1 LTEAGAIMTEPAFR
15 SATALAAA
23 LRAREIGSREL
34 LEHYLKRVERY
45 NPALNA
51 IIVSDLDSARQRADR
66 ADAALARGES
76 WGPLHGLPMTVKES
90 FDVIGLPTTWGLTE
104 HKGSVASANALAVDR
119 LLAAGAVIFG
129 KTNVPVLLAD
139 SQSYNP
145 VYGTTN
151 NPWDALRTP
160 GGSSGGAA
168 AALAAGLTGLEL
180 GSDIGGSIRNPAH
193 YCGVFGHKPT
203 YGIAPP
209 RGQALGGNVAASD
222 ISVIGPLARSA
233 EDLSLALDIIAGPDP
248 IEAAG
253 WRLDLASPRG
263 KVFADFRIA
272 VMLDDPNC
280 EVDREV
286 QDILQRL
293 VDFLA
298 DQGVRVSDRA
308 RPDIDTAKLH
318 AVYIK
323 LLRAATSR
331 RLTDEAFRRHVEIAQ
346 RLDPADQSYFAHM
359 MQGITLTH
367 RGWLAGNEE
376 RHRLRLKWAEFF
388 RDYDLLL
395 CPVTAGAAY
404 PHDHDHEGERW
415 KRMIQISGHPAP
427 VINDLFWAGLSGL
440 VYLPATVAPAGLT
453 ARGLP
458 VGVQIVGPQYGD
470 RSCIAFARLLE
481 QAYRGFVPPPDFD

>member
-1 LTEAGAIMTEPAFR
+1 MMTKPAFR
-15 SATALAAA
+15 SASALTAAI
-23 LRAREIGSREL
+23 RNRDIGCREL
-34 LEHYLKRVERY
+34 LEHYLARVERH

-51 IIVSDLDSARQRADR
+51 IVVSDLAGARRRADE
-66 ADAALARGES
+66 ADAALARGEN
-76 WGPLHGLPMTVKES
+76 WGALHGLPMSVKES
-90 FDVIGLPTTWGLTE
+90 FDVVGMPTTWGLPE
-104 HKGSVASANALAVDR
+104 LKENFPPANALAVDR
-119 LLAAGAVIFG
+119 LLRQGAIIFG

-145 VYGTTN
+145 IYGTTN
-151 NPWDALRTP
+151 NPWDRSRTP

-168 AALAAGLTGLEL
+168 AALAAGLTGLEI

-193 YCGVFGHKPT
+193 YCGVYGHKPT

-209 RGQALGGNVAASD
+209 RGQSLPGVVAASD
-222 ISVIGPLARSA
+222 ISVIGPLARGA
-233 EDLSLALDIIAGPDP
+233 GDLALALDIIAGPDP

-253 WRLDLASPRG
+253 WRLDLAPARG
-263 KVFADFRIA
+263 TALSDYRVA

-286 QDILQRL
+286 QDVLQKT

-298 DQGVRVSDRA
+298 GQGVRVNDRA
-308 RPDIDTAKLH
+308 RPDIDTGRLH
-318 AVYIK
+318 SVYIK

-331 RLTDEAFRRHVEIAQ
+331 RLTEEVFNRHAEIA
-346 RLDPADQSYFAHM
+346 RGLDPSDESYFARM
-359 MQGITLTH
+359 MRANALSH
-367 RGWLAGNEE
+367 RDWLAANEE
-376 RHRLRLKWAEFF
+376 RHRLRLKWADFF

-404 PHDHDHEGERW
+404 PHDHEGERW
-415 KRMIQISGHPAP
+415 ERTIIVNRKRAATTD
-427 VINDLFWAGLSGL
+427 DLFWAGLSGL

-453 ARGLP
+453 SQGLP

-470 RSCIAFARLLE
+470 RSCITFAGLLE
-481 QAYRGFVPPPDFD
+481 REYRAFVPPNFD

>member
-1 LTEAGAIMTEPAFR
+1 MTELAFR
-15 SATALAAA
+15 SATALGAAI
-23 LRAREIGSREL
+23 RAREIGCREL
-34 LEHYLKRVERY
+34 LEHYLQRVERH
-45 NPALNA
+45 NPELNA
-51 IIVSDLDSARQRADR
+51 IIVTDFRRARRRADE
-66 ADAALARGES
+66 ADAAHARGES

-90 FDVIGLPTTWGLTE
+90 FDVVGMPTTWGLTE
-104 HKGSVASANALAVDR
+104 LKANIPTANALAVDR

-151 NPWDALRTP
+151 NPWDPSLTP

-193 YCGVFGHKPT
+193 YCGVWGHKPT
-203 YGIAPP
+203 WGIAPP
-209 RGQALGGNVAASD
+209 RGQALAGNVAATD

-233 EDLSLALDIIAGPDP
+233 EDLALALDIIAGPDP
-248 IEAAG
+248 IDATG
-253 WRLDLASPRG
+253 WRLELAAPRG
-263 KVFADFRIA
+263 NALSDYRIA

-293 VDFLA
+293 ADFLA
-298 DQGVRVSDRA
+298 GQGVGVSDRA
-308 RPDIDTAKLH
+308 RPDIDTAELH

-331 RLTDEAFRRHVEIAQ
+331 RLTEDTFERYVETASG
-346 RLDPADQSYFAHM
+346 LDPADQSYFACM
-359 MQGITLTH
+359 MRGVALSH
-367 RGWLAGNEE
+367 RGWLAANEE
-376 RHRLRLKWAEFF
+376 RHRLRLKWADFF

-415 KRMIQISGHPAP
+415 KRMIQINGKPAP
-427 VINDLFWAGLSGL
+427 TINDLFWAGLTGL

-453 ARGLP
+453 ATGLP

-470 RSCIAFARLLE
+470 KSCIAFAGLLE
-481 QAYRGFVPPPDFD
+481 RAYRSFVPPPNFV

>member
-1 LTEAGAIMTEPAFR
+1 MTGLALR
-15 SATALAAA
+15 SAAALAAA
-23 LRAREIGSREL
+23 IRAREIGCREL
-34 LEHYLKRVERY
+34 LEHYLARVEQH

-51 IIVSDLDSARQRADR
+51 IIVTDLSRARQRADA

-76 WGPLHGLPMTVKES
+76 WGALHGLPITVKES
-90 FDVIGLPTTWGLTE
+90 FDVIGMPTTWGLSELKANLPT
-104 HKGSVASANALAVDR
+104 ANALAVDR

-151 NPWDALRTP
+151 NPWDPSLTP

-168 AALAAGLTGLEL
+168 AALAAGLTGLEI

-193 YCGVFGHKPT
+193 YCGVYGHKPT

-209 RGQALGGNVAASD
+209 RGQALYGNVAASD
-222 ISVIGPLARSA
+222 ISVIGPLGRSA
-233 EDLSLALDIIAGPDP
+233 EDLALALDIIAGPDP

-253 WRLDLASPRG
+253 WRLDLAQPRSN
-263 KVFADFRIA
+263 ALSDYRIA

-286 QDILQRL
+286 QDILQCL
-293 VDFLA
+293 VDFVA
-298 DQGVRVSDRA
+298 GEGAQINDRA
-308 RPDIDTAKLH
+308 RPDVDTAELH

-323 LLRAATSR
+323 LLRSATSR
-331 RLTDEAFRRHVEIAQ
+331 RLTEELFARDNETARG
-346 RLDPADQSYFAHM
+346 LNPADQSYFARMIRAH
-359 MQGITLTH
+359 TLSH
-367 RGWLAGNEE
+367 RSWLAANEE
-376 RHRLRLKWAEFF
+376 RHRLRLKWADFF

-415 KRMIQISGHPAP
+415 KRMIQINGKPRP
-427 VINDLFWAGLSGL
+427 TINDLFWAGLSGL
-440 VYLPATVAPAGLT
+440 VYLPATVAPAGIT
-453 ARGLP
+453 AKGLP

-470 RSCIAFARLLE
+470 KSCIAFAGLLE
-481 QAYRGFVPPPDFD
+481 RAYRGFVAPPDFA

>member
-1 LTEAGAIMTEPAFR
+1 VTEAAFR

-23 LRAREIGSREL
+23 IRAREIGSREL
-34 LEHYLKRVERY
+34 LEHYLKRVERH

-51 IIVSDLDSARQRADR
+51 IIVSDLRGARQRADE

-90 FDVIGLPTTWGLTE
+90 FDVIGFPTTWGLTE
-104 HKGSVASANALAVDR
+104 MKDNIPTTNALAVNR

-151 NPWDALRTP
+151 NPWDRSRTP

-209 RGQALGGNVAASD
+209 RGQALYGNVAASD

-233 EDLSLALDIIAGPDP
+233 EDLALALDIIAGPDP

-253 WRLDLASPRG
+253 WRLDLAAPRRE
-263 KVFADFRIA
+263 KLADYRIV

-298 DQGVRVSDRA
+298 GQGVRVNDRA
-308 RPDIDTAKLH
+308 RPDIDTAELH

-331 RLTDEAFRRHVEIAQ
+331 RLTEEVFRDHVEAAHG
-346 RLDPADQSYFAHM
+346 LDPADHSYLAHM
-359 MQGITLTH
+359 MRGITLTH
-367 RGWLAGNEE
+367 RNWLAGNEE

-395 CPVTAGAAY
+395 CPVAAGAAY

-415 KRMIQISGHPAP
+415 KRMIQINGKP
-427 VINDLFWAGLSGL
+427 VPTINELFWAGLSGL

-453 ARGLP
+453 AKGLP

-470 RSCIAFARLLE
+470 RSCLAFAGLLE
-481 QAYRGFVPPPDFD
+481 RAYRGFIPPPGFD

>member
-1 LTEAGAIMTEPAFR
+1 MTEPALR

-23 LRAREIGSREL
+23 IRTREIGCREL
-34 LEHYLKRVERY
+34 LEHYLARVERH

-51 IIVSDLDSARQRADR
+51 IIVTDLKGARQRADA
-66 ADAALARGES
+66 ADSALARGET
-76 WGPLHGLPMTVKES
+76 WGLLHGLPMTVKES
-90 FDVIGLPTTWGLTE
+90 FDFVGMPTTWGLTE
-104 HKGSVASANALAVDR
+104 LKDNLPPANALAVDR

-151 NPWDALRTP
+151 NPWDPSLTP

-168 AALAAGLTGLEL
+168 AALASGLTGLEI

-193 YCGVFGHKPT
+193 YCGIWGHKPT
-203 YGIAPP
+203 WGIAPP
-209 RGQALGGNVAASD
+209 RGQSLPGIVSASD

-233 EDLSLALDIIAGPDP
+233 EDLALALDIIAGPDP

-253 WRLDLASPRG
+253 WRLELAEPRG
-263 KVFADFRIA
+263 NALSDYRIA

-286 QDILQRL
+286 QDLLQRL

-298 DQGVRVSDRA
+298 GQGVRVSDRA
-308 RPDIDTAKLH
+308 RPDINTAELH

-331 RLTDEAFRRHVEIAQ
+331 RLTQEIFQSHVEIA
-346 RLDPADQSYFAHM
+346 RGLDPADQSYFARM
-359 MQGITLTH
+359 MRANTLSH
-367 RGWLAGNEE
+367 RDWLAGNEE

-415 KRMIQISGHPAP
+415 KRMIQINGKPAP
-427 VINDLFWAGLSGL
+427 TINDLFWAGLCGL

-453 ARGLP
+453 TKGLP
-458 VGVQIVGPQYGD
+458 VGVQIIGPQYGD
-470 RSCIAFARLLE
+470 KSCIAFAGLLE
-481 QAYRGFVPPPDFD
+481 RAYRGFVAPPNFA

>member
-1 LTEAGAIMTEPAFR
+1 MTEPAFR

-23 LRAREIGSREL
+23 IRTREIGCREL
-34 LEHYLKRVERY
+34 LEHFLERVERH
-45 NPALNA
+45 NPTLTA
-51 IIVSDLDSARQRADR
+51 IIVTDFHRARRRADE

-76 WGPLHGLPMTVKES
+76 WGSLHGLPMTVKES
-90 FDVIGLPTTWGLTE
+90 FDVVGMPTTWGLTDL
-104 HKGSVASANALAVDR
+104 KNNVASANALAVDR

-151 NPWDALRTP
+151 NPWDPSLTP

-193 YCGVFGHKPT
+193 YCGVYGHKPT

-209 RGQALGGNVAASD
+209 RGQALYGNVAASD

-233 EDLSLALDIIAGPDP
+233 EDLALALDIIAGPDP

-253 WRLDLASPRG
+253 WRLDLAAPHGTALS
-263 KVFADFRIA
+263 DYRIA

-286 QDILQRL
+286 QDILHGL
-293 VDFLA
+293 VDFLTRHGA
-298 DQGVRVSDRA
+298 RVNDRA
-308 RPDIDTAKLH
+308 RPDIDTAELH

-331 RLTDEAFRRHVEIAQ
+331 RLTQEMFERDVGNAR
-346 RLDPADQSYFAHM
+346 RLDHADQSYFARM
-359 MQGITLTH
+359 VRANTLSH
-367 RGWLAGNEE
+367 RDWLAGNEE
-376 RHRLRLKWAEFF
+376 RHRLRLKWADFF

-415 KRMIQISGHPAP
+415 KRMIEINGKPAP
-427 VINDLFWAGLSGL
+427 TINDLFWAGLCGL

-453 ARGLP
+453 AKGLP

-470 RSCIAFARLLE
+470 QSCIAFAGLLE
-481 QAYRGFVPPPDFD
+481 RAYRGFVAPPNFA

>member
-1 LTEAGAIMTEPAFR
+1 MNELAFR
-15 SATALAAA
+15 SATALGKAI
-23 LRAREIGSREL
+23 RTREIGCREL
-34 LEHYLKRVERY
+34 LEHFLARVERH
-45 NPALNA
+45 NPTLNA
-51 IIVSDLDSARQRADR
+51 IIVTDLEAARRRADA

-76 WGPLHGLPMTVKES
+76 WGALHGLPMTVKES
-90 FDVIGLPTTWGLTE
+90 FDVAGMPTTWGLAE
-104 HKGSVASANALAVDR
+104 LRGNIAVANALAVDR

-145 VYGTTN
+145 IYGTTN
-151 NPWDALRTP
+151 NPWDRSRTP

-168 AALAAGLTGLEL
+168 AALAAGLTGLEI

-193 YCGVFGHKPT
+193 YCGVWGHKPT
-203 YGIAPP
+203 WGIAPP
-209 RGQALGGNVAASD
+209 RGQALYGNVAASD
-222 ISVIGPLARSA
+222 ISVIGPLARST
-233 EDLSLALDIIAGPDP
+233 EDLALALDIIAGPDP

-253 WRLDLASPRG
+253 WRLDLAAPRG
-263 KVFADFRIA
+263 DTLSDYRIA

-286 QDILQRL
+286 RDILQRL

-298 DQGVRVSDRA
+298 GQGVRVSDRA
-308 RPDIDTAKLH
+308 RPDIDMAELH

-331 RLTDEAFRRHVEIAQ
+331 RLTQEVFERHVEIA
-346 RLDPADQSYFAHM
+346 RGLSPSDQSYFARM
-359 MQGITLTH
+359 MRGVTLSH
-367 RGWLAGNEE
+367 RDWLAGNEE
-376 RHRLRLKWAEFF
+376 RHRLRLKWADFF

-404 PHDHDHEGERW
+404 PHDHDYEGERW
-415 KRMIQISGHPAP
+415 KRMIQINGEPKP
-427 VINDLFWAGLSGL
+427 TINDLFWAGLCGL

-453 ARGLP
+453 AEGLP

-470 RSCIAFARLLE
+470 KSCIAFAGLLE
-481 QAYRGFVPPPDFD
+481 RAYRGFVPPANFA

>member
-1 LTEAGAIMTEPAFR
+1 MSELAFR

-23 LRAREIGSREL
+23 LRAREIGCREL
-34 LEHYLKRVERY
+34 LEHYVARVERH

-51 IIVSDLDSARQRADR
+51 IIVTDLGGARQRADA
-66 ADAALARGES
+66 ADAALARGET
-76 WGPLHGLPMTVKES
+76 WGCLHGLPMTVKES
-90 FDVIGLPTTWGLTE
+90 FDLVGMPTTWGMTE
-104 HKGSVASANALAVDR
+104 LKDNIPAANALAVDR

-151 NPWDALRTP
+151 NPWDPSLTP

-193 YCGVFGHKPT
+193 YCGIYGHKPT
-203 YGIAPP
+203 WGIAPP
-209 RGQALGGNVAASD
+209 RGQALPGNVAASD

-233 EDLSLALDIIAGPDP
+233 EDLALALDIIAGPDP
-248 IEAAG
+248 VEAVG
-253 WRLDLASPRG
+253 WRLELAAPRG
-263 KVFADFRIA
+263 TALCDYRIA

-286 QDILQRL
+286 QDILQGL

-298 DQGVRVSDRA
+298 RRGARVSDRA
-308 RPDIDTAKLH
+308 RPHIDTAELH

-331 RLTDEAFRRHVEIAQ
+331 RLTQEIFERHVEIA
-346 RLDPADQSYFAHM
+346 RELDPADQSYFARM
-359 MQGITLTH
+359 MRANTLSH
-367 RGWLAGNEE
+367 RDWLAGNEE

-395 CPVTAGAAY
+395 CPVTAGPAY

-415 KRMIQISGHPAP
+415 RRMIQINGKPAP
-427 VINDLFWAGLSGL
+427 TINDLFWAGLCGL

-453 ARGLP
+453 AKGLP

-470 RSCIAFARLLE
+470 KSCIAFAGLLE
-481 QAYRGFVPPPDFD
+481 RNYRGFVPPPNFA

>member
-1 LTEAGAIMTEPAFR
+1 
-15 SATALAAA
+15 
-23 LRAREIGSREL
+23 
-34 LEHYLKRVERY
+34 
-45 NPALNA
+45 
-51 IIVSDLDSARQRADR
+51 
-66 ADAALARGES
+66 
-76 WGPLHGLPMTVKES
+76 
-90 FDVIGLPTTWGLTE
+90 
-104 HKGSVASANALAVDR
+104 
-119 LLAAGAVIFG
+119 
-129 KTNVPVLLAD
+129 VPVLLAN

-151 NPWDALRTP
+151 NPWDTSRTP

-209 RGQALGGNVAASD
+209 RGQALYGNVAASD

-233 EDLSLALDIIAGPDP
+233 EDLALALDIVAGPDP
-248 IEAAG
+248 VEAAG
-253 WRLDLASPRG
+253 WRLDLAAPRG
-263 KVFADFRIA
+263 EALADYRIA

-280 EVDREV
+280 EVDHEV

-298 DQGVRVSDRA
+298 GQGVRVSDRA
-308 RPDIDTAKLH
+308 RPDIDTAELH

-331 RLTDEAFRRHVEIAQ
+331 RLGQELFARHVEIAHG
-346 RLDPADQSYFAHM
+346 LDPADQSYFARM
-359 MQGITLTH
+359 IRANTLSH
-367 RGWLAGNEE
+367 REWLAANEE
-376 RHRLRLKWAEFF
+376 RHRLRLKWAAFF
-388 RDYDLLL
+388 GDYDLLL
-395 CPVTAGAAY
+395 CPVSAGPAY

-415 KRMIQISGHPAP
+415 KRMIQINGTPAP
-427 VINDLFWAGLSGL
+427 TINDLFWAGLSGL

-453 ARGLP
+453 AKGLP

-470 RSCIAFARLLE
+470 RSCIAFAGLLE
-481 QAYRGFVPPPDFD
+481 HAYRGFVPPPGFD

>member
-1 LTEAGAIMTEPAFR
+1 MTEPALR

-23 LRAREIGSREL
+23 IRAREIGCREL
-34 LEHYLKRVERY
+34 LEHYIARGERH

-51 IIVSDLDSARQRADR
+51 IIVTDLKNARQRADA
-66 ADAALARGES
+66 ADGALARGET
-76 WGPLHGLPMTVKES
+76 WGVLHGLPMTVKEL
-90 FDVIGLPTTWGLTE
+90 FDVVGMPTTWGLTE
-104 HKGSVASANALAVDR
+104 LKDNLPPANALAVDR

-151 NPWDALRTP
+151 NPWDPSLTP

-168 AALAAGLTGLEL
+168 AALASGLTGLEI

-193 YCGVFGHKPT
+193 YCGVWGHKPT
-203 YGIAPP
+203 WGIAPP
-209 RGQALGGNVAASD
+209 RGQSLPGIVSASD

-233 EDLSLALDIIAGPDP
+233 EDLGLALDIIAGPDP

-253 WRLDLASPRG
+253 WRLELAEPRG
-263 KVFADFRIA
+263 NALSDYRIA

-286 QDILQRL
+286 QDLLQKL

-298 DQGVRVSDRA
+298 GQGVRVSDRA
-308 RPDIDTAKLH
+308 RPDIDTAELH

-331 RLTDEAFRRHVEIAQ
+331 RLTQEIFQSHVERA
-346 RLDPADQSYFAHM
+346 RGLDPSDQSYFARM
-359 MQGITLTH
+359 MRGVTLTH
-367 RGWLAGNEE
+367 RDWLTGNEE

-404 PHDHDHEGERW
+404 PHDHDNEGERW
-415 KRMIQISGHPAP
+415 KRMIQINGKPAP
-427 VINDLFWAGLSGL
+427 TINDLFWAGLCGL

-453 ARGLP
+453 TKGLP
-458 VGVQIVGPQYGD
+458 VGVQIIGPQYGD
-470 RSCIAFARLLE
+470 KSCIAFAGLLE
-481 QAYRGFVPPPDFD
+481 RAYRGFVAPPNFA

>member
-1 LTEAGAIMTEPAFR
+1 MTEPALR

-23 LRAREIGSREL
+23 IRAREIGCREL
-34 LEHYLKRVERY
+34 LEHYVARGERH

-51 IIVSDLDSARQRADR
+51 IIVTDLKGARQRADA
-66 ADAALARGES
+66 ADSALARGET
-76 WGPLHGLPMTVKES
+76 WGFLHGLPMTVKES
-90 FDVIGLPTTWGLTE
+90 FDVVGMPTTWGLTE
-104 HKGSVASANALAVDR
+104 LKDNLPPANALAVDR

-145 VYGTTN
+145 IYGTTN
-151 NPWDALRTP
+151 NPWDPSLTP

-168 AALAAGLTGLEL
+168 AALASGLTGLEI

-193 YCGVFGHKPT
+193 YCGVWGHKPT
-203 YGIAPP
+203 WGIAPP
-209 RGQALGGNVAASD
+209 RGQSLPGIVSASD

-233 EDLSLALDIIAGPDP
+233 EDLALALDIIAGPDP

-253 WRLDLASPRG
+253 WRLELAEPRG
-263 KVFADFRIA
+263 NALSDYRIA

-286 QDILQRL
+286 QDLLQRL

-298 DQGVRVSDRA
+298 GQGVRVSDRA
-308 RPDIDTAKLH
+308 RPDIDTAELH

-331 RLTDEAFRRHVEIAQ
+331 RLTQEIFQSHVATA
-346 RLDPADQSYFAHM
+346 RGLDPSDQSYFARM
-359 MQGITLTH
+359 MRANTLSH
-367 RGWLAGNEE
+367 RDWLAGNEE

-404 PHDHDHEGERW
+404 PHDHDNEGERW
-415 KRMIQISGHPAP
+415 KRMIQINGKPAP
-427 VINDLFWAGLSGL
+427 TINDLFWAGLCGL
-440 VYLPATVAPAGLT
+440 VYLPATAAPAGLT
-453 ARGLP
+453 TKGLP

-470 RSCIAFARLLE
+470 KSCIAFAGLLE
-481 QAYRGFVPPPDFD
+481 RAYRGFVPPPNFA

>member
-1 LTEAGAIMTEPAFR
+1 MTEFGMTEPAFR
-15 SATALAAA
+15 SATALAATI
-23 LRAREIGSREL
+23 RAHEIGCREL
-34 LEHYLKRVERY
+34 LEHYLQRVDRY

-51 IIVSDLDSARQRADR
+51 IIVTDLRAARQRADA

-76 WGPLHGLPMTVKES
+76 WGALHGLPMTVKES
-90 FDVIGLPTTWGLTE
+90 FDVAGMPTTWGLTE
-104 HKGSVASANALAVDR
+104 LKDNIPAGNALAVDR

-151 NPWDALRTP
+151 NPWDQSRTP

-168 AALAAGLTGLEL
+168 AALAAGLTGIEL

-193 YCGVFGHKPT
+193 YCGVWGHKPT

-209 RGQALGGNVAASD
+209 RGQSLPGIVSASD

-233 EDLSLALDIIAGPDP
+233 EDLTLALDIIAGPDP

-253 WRLDLASPRG
+253 WRLELAAPRG
-263 KVFADFRIA
+263 SELSDYRVA

-286 QDILQRL
+286 QDILQNL

-298 DQGVRVSDRA
+298 RHGCQVNDRA
-308 RPDIDTAKLH
+308 RPDIDTAELH

-331 RLTDEAFRRHVEIAQ
+331 RLNHELFEQHVEIA
-346 RLDPADQSYFAHM
+346 RGLDPADQSYFARM
-359 MQGITLTH
+359 MRANTLSH
-367 RGWLAGNEE
+367 REWLAGNEE
-376 RHRLRLKWAEFF
+376 RHRLRLKWADFF

-395 CPVTAGAAY
+395 CPVAAGAAY

-415 KRMIQISGHPAP
+415 KRMIQVNGKPAP
-427 VINDLFWAGLSGL
+427 TINDLFWAGLCGL
-440 VYLPATVAPAGLT
+440 VYLPATVIPAGLT

-458 VGVQIVGPQYGD
+458 IGVQIVGPQYGD
-470 RSCIAFARLLE
+470 KSCIAFAGLLE
-481 QAYRGFVPPPDFD
+481 CAYRGFVAPPNFA